1 MGEPLAVGGAGSP
14 PTVGRPSAR
23 VLGFLAL
30 GVVSVAFSSILIR
43 VAEAPALAVALYR
56 NVVAAA
62 ILLPIAFARHRD
74 ELRSLSRR
82 EWGTAV
88 LAGALLAAHFALWI
102 PSLSYTTVAAS
113 TVLVTTQPV
122 WVALFG
128 RLLGERV
135 TRRTVVGVGLAL
147 GGAVL
152 ISGGDFGVSARA
164 AFGDLLALGGA
175 VAAAG
180 YFLAGRR
187 LRVRISLTT
196 YTGVAYT
203 TTAAILA
210 VAVAVSGTPFLGYE
224 PGVWGL
230 FLLMALVPQIGGHTV
245 FNYVLGHVETA
256 VVAIAVTG
264 EPVVATILALAF
276 FGEVPSWAA
285 LAGGALILAGIYVT
299 IAAQAR
305 AAALAPVE

>member
-1 MGEPLAVGGAGSP
+1 MGAAHASTAVH
-14 PTVGRPSAR
+14 RPSAR
-23 VLGFLAL
+23 VLGLLAL

-56 NVVAAA
+56 NLAAAA
-62 ILLPIAFARHRD
+62 ILLPIALVRHRD
-74 ELRSLSRR
+74 ELRSLGRR
-82 EWGTAV
+82 GWATAL

-122 WVALFG
+122 WVAVFG
-128 RLLGERV
+128 RMLGERV
-135 TRRTVVGVGLAL
+135 SRRAAAGIALAL
-147 GGAVL
+147 AGAAL

-175 VAAAG
+175 LAAAG

-187 LRVRISLTT
+187 LRTRISLTT
-196 YTGVAYT
+196 YTGIAYST
-203 TTAAILA
+203 TTVVLAI
-210 VAVAVSGTPFLGYE
+210 AVAVSGTPFLGYE
-224 PGVWGL
+224 PRVWGL
-230 FLLMALVPQIGGHTV
+230 FLLMALIPQIGGHTV
-245 FNYVLGHVETA
+245 FNYVLGHVETS

-264 EPVVATILALAF
+264 EPVMASLLALAF
-276 FGEVPSWAA
+276 FGEIPSWAA
-285 LAGGALILAGIYVT
+285 AVGGVLILAGIYVT

-305 AAALAPVE
+305 GRAELAPVE

>member
-1 MGEPLAVGGAGSP
+1 MSGGSVRP
-14 PTVGRPSAR
+14 PAR
-23 VLGFLAL
+23 VLGLLGL

-43 VAEAPALAVALYR
+43 IADAPPLAVALYR

-62 ILLPIAFARHRD
+62 ILLPIAVVRHPD

-82 EWGTAV
+82 EWVTALV
-88 LAGALLAAHFALWI
+88 AGALLAAHFALWI
-102 PSLSYTTVAAS
+102 PSLAYTTVAAS

-122 WVALFG
+122 WVVLFG
-128 RLLGERV
+128 RILGERV
-135 TRRTVVGVGLAL
+135 SRRGLLGIGLAL
-147 GGAVL
+147 AGAVL

-187 LRVRISLTT
+187 LRQRVSLAT
-196 YTGVAYT
+196 YTGIAYS

-224 PGVWGL
+224 ARVLGL

-276 FGEVPSWAA
+276 FGETPSWAA
-285 LAGGALILAGIYVT
+285 LVGGALILGGIYVT
-299 IAAQAR
+299 ISAQAR
-305 AAALAPVE
+305 RAAELAPVE